1 MFPVYIPSKGRA
13 DTCSTARLL
22 IDSGIRPMLVVEP
35 QDQERYRELFT
46 NSDILVLPCNDNG
59 LPLARNF
66 ILDHARSI
74 DCDWFWMIDDD
85 VTWFSEVQGNKCVK
99 SEASQ
104 VLWMAS
110 DLIQRSSSVAQASL
124 EYQQFAWSAGG
135 RVTEN
140 SYCDVVV
147 AINVKRTKAIRYR
160 DSVALKED
168 RDFTL
173 QVLASG
179 WNTNRLTRFAFSCPK
194 NGSNRG
200 GLSPLYAIN
209 GREEQVGRE
218 MVRLW
223 GSEVCRF
230 NRKSDGR
237 PDVKINWRFFK
248 R

>member
-1 MFPVYIPSKGRA
+1 M
-13 DTCSTARLL
+13 
-22 IDSGIRPMLVVEP
+22 DSGVTPTLVVEP
-35 QDQERYRELFT
+35 QDQERYRVRFPS
-46 NSDILVLPCNDNG
+46 SDVLVLQGNDQG
-59 LPLARNF
+59 LPFVRNF

-74 DCDWFWMIDDD
+74 GCDWFWMIDDD

-99 SEASQ
+99 AKSGQ
-104 VLWMAS
+104 VLGMAS
-110 DLIQRSSSVAQASL
+110 DLIQRSSSVAQVAL

-140 SYCDVVV
+140 GYCDVVV
-147 AINVKRTKAIRYR
+147 AINAKRTKTIRYR

-179 WNTNRLTRFAFSCPK
+179 WNTNRLTRFAFACPK

-209 GREEQVGRE
+209 GREEQASRE
-218 MVRLW
+218 MVKLW
-223 GSEVCRF
+223 GSEVCQF

-237 PDVKINWRFFK
+237 PDVKINWKFFK
-248 R
+248 RANAKYR